1 MDPSPHRWFLTFLNL
16 LSGWVIASVIRIG
29 MKMLRRILSF
39 FSSSHNLDT
48 GDRVKCSQCRNRVL
62 ASIAA
67 SNDGLCGV
75 CYRRKHPKPERDAS
89 KPSPY
94 HQMLDTPVDQL
105 DDVQKRD
112 QLAGAISWK
121 NEERIN
127 QLLSGDIGFL
137 SKRAKY
143 SSETW
148 LGQAVKNDCSI
159 SVLESLLAAGC
170 DPNGFLKSPN
180 ESRPLEIAVSKDRID
195 VVKWLLDHGADP
207 NIGRPLVAAINY
219 EKSPDLQLKMLTLL
233 LDGGASINQTY
244 PLFGDETKSFSV
256 LDWACLY
263 RISEDVISYLKSRG
277 ATHHWLDDKI
287 AAAQRELKP
296 RRIVP

>member
-1 MDPSPHRWFLTFLNL
+1 
-16 LSGWVIASVIRIG
+16 
-29 MKMLRRILSF
+29 
-39 FSSSHNLDT
+39 
-48 GDRVKCSQCRNRVL
+48 
-62 ASIAA
+62 
-67 SNDGLCGV
+67 
-75 CYRRKHPKPERDAS
+75 
-89 KPSPY
+89 
-94 HQMLDTPVDQL
+94 MLDTPVDQL

-263 RISEDVISYLKSRG
+263 RISEDVM
-277 ATHHWLDDKI
+277 
-287 AAAQRELKP
+287 
-296 RRIVP
+296 

>member
-1 MDPSPHRWFLTFLNL
+1 MP
-16 LSGWVIASVIRIG
+16 VVIRIG
-29 MKMLRRILSF
+29 MKMLRRILSL
-39 FSSSHNLDT
+39 FSSNSSDDT
-48 GDRVKCSQCRNRVL
+48 GDRVKCSLCRNRVL
-62 ASIAA
+62 VSIAA

-75 CYRRKHPKPERDAS
+75 CYRRKHPKPERDTN

-112 QLAGAISWK
+112 QLSGAISWK
-121 NEERIN
+121 NEARIN
-127 QLLSGDIGFL
+127 QLLSGDTSFL
-137 SKRAKY
+137 AKRAKY

-180 ESRPLEIAVSKDRID
+180 ESRPLEIAVSNDRIEAIR
-195 VVKWLLDHGADP
+195 WLISHGADP
-207 NIGRPLVAAINY
+207 NIGRPLVAAINH
-219 EKSPDLQLKMLTLL
+219 EKSPDLQLAMLTLL
-233 LDGGASINQTY
+233 LDGGANINQTY
-244 PLFGDETKSFSV
+244 PLFGDETKRFSV
-256 LDWACLY
+256 LDWALLY
-263 RISEDVISYLKSRG
+263 GISEEVIRYLKSRG
-277 ATHHWLDDKI
+277 AIHHWTDDII

>member
-1 MDPSPHRWFLTFLNL
+1 
-16 LSGWVIASVIRIG
+16 
-29 MKMLRRILSF
+29 ML
-39 FSSSHNLDT
+39 
-48 GDRVKCSQCRNRVL
+48 
-62 ASIAA
+62 A
-67 SNDGLCGV
+67 
-75 CYRRKHPKPERDAS
+75 
-89 KPSPY
+89 
-94 HQMLDTPVDQL
+94 TPVDQF

-127 QLLSGDIGFL
+127 QLLAGDTGFL

-195 VVKWLLDHGADP
+195 VIKWLLDHGADP
-207 NIGRPLVAAINY
+207 NIGRPLVAAINH
-219 EKSPDLQLKMLTLL
+219 EKSSDLQLAMLTLL

-244 PLFGDETKSFSV
+244 PLFGDETKRFSV

-277 ATHHWLDDKI
+277 AIHHWADDRI